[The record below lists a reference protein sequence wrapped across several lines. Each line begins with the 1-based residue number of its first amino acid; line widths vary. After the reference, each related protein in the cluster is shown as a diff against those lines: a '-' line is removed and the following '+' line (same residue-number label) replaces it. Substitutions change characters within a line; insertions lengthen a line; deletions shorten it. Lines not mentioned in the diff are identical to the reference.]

1 MSILEALKF
10 STGDADKDA
19 QIRRGLLMA
28 GLQLMQ
34 ARGSLMPAIGQ
45 AGMTGL
51 QAADMTRQSQQAR
64 DRAAMEA
71 QMRKLQLG
79 QAQRQERIDALPQQF
94 YRPPSMPAVDA
105 TGGMETAVEA
115 PNNASGPGGMDT
127 DGLMRAYMG
136 MGAIPQAAQLRAFM
150 QKPEVQPLVSKPG
163 DVARDPKTG
172 AILWQNPEAADGEKD
187 AFLRVMKAAGID
199 PASEQGKRML
209 ASYLTKQSTH
219 PAPVAIHNAPY
230 APVMTVEGPNG
241 PMAIQPGSRPG
252 QAPGVVINPVTGKP
266 AVPFKAEPN
275 MTEGQAKANLF
286 GTRAQEANKII
297 AALSAQGVQS
307 PSLAQQATGG
317 EGMAGALA
325 TAFATPQQQQVDQAQ
340 RDFINATLRRES
352 GAVISPQEFTNARK
366 QYFVMPGDSP
376 QVIAQKARNREI
388 AIAGMLAEV
397 PENKRGAGIPAAGA
411 SAPDSDPLGLRRK

>member
-1 MSILEALKF
+1 
-10 STGDADKDA
+10 
-19 QIRRGLLMA
+19 
-28 GLQLMQ
+28 
-34 ARGSLMPAIGQ
+34 
-45 AGMTGL
+45 
-51 QAADMTRQSQQAR
+51 
-64 DRAAMEA
+64 
-71 QMRKLQLG
+71 
-79 QAQRQERIDALPQQF
+79 
-94 YRPPSMPAVDA
+94 
-105 TGGMETAVEA
+105 
-115 PNNASGPGGMDT
+115 
-127 DGLMRAYMG
+127 
-136 MGAIPQAAQLRAFM
+136 
-150 QKPEVQPLVSKPG
+150 
-163 DVARDPKTG
+163 
-172 AILWQNPEAADGEKD
+172 
-187 AFLRVMKAAGID
+187 
-199 PASEQGKRML
+199 ML
-209 ASYLTKQSTH
+209 ASYLTKQTTH
-219 PAPVAIHNAPY
+219 APPVAIHNAPY

-275 MTEGQAKANLF
+275 LNEGQAKANSF

-297 AALSAQGVQS
+297 ATLSAQGVQS
-307 PSLAQQATGG
+307 PSLAQQVTGG
-317 EGMAGALA
+317 EGMTGALA

-388 AIAGMLAEV
+388 TIAGILAEV

>member
-19 QIRRGLLMA
+19 QINRGLLMA

-79 QAQRQERIDALPQQF
+79 QAQRQERIDALAQQF

-115 PNNASGPGGMDT
+115 PNNASGPGGPDMQGYVQALMQLDPRQ
-127 DGLMRAYMG
+127 GL
-136 MGAIPQAAQLRAFM
+136 QLREALR
-150 QKPEVQPLVSKPG
+150 QPEVKPLISKPG

-172 AILWQNPEAADGEKD
+172 AILWQNQEAADGEKD

-209 ASYLTKQSTH
+209 ASYLTKQTTH
-219 PAPVAIHNAPY
+219 APPVAIHNAPY

-252 QAPGVVINPVTGKP
+252 QAPGVVINPATGKP

-275 MTEGQAKANLF
+275 LTEGQAKSNLF

-297 AALSAQGVQS
+297 ATLSAQGVQS
-307 PSLAQQATGG
+307 PSLAQQVTGG
-317 EGMAGALA
+317 EGMTGALA

-376 QVIAQKARNREI
+376 QVSAQKARNREI

-397 PENKRGAGIPAAGA
+397 PENKRGAGITAAGA

>member
-19 QIRRGLLMA
+19 QLNRGLLMA

-115 PNNASGPGGMDT
+115 PNNASGPGGPDMHGYVQALMQLDPRQ
-127 DGLMRAYMG
+127 GL
-136 MGAIPQAAQLRAFM
+136 QLREALR
-150 QKPEVQPLVSKPG
+150 QPEVKPLISKPG

-172 AILWQNPEAADGEKD
+172 AILWQNQEAADGEKD

-209 ASYLTKQSTH
+209 ASYLTKQTTH
-219 PAPVAIHNAPY
+219 APPVAIHNAPY

-252 QAPGVVINPVTGKP
+252 QAPGVVINPATGKP

-275 MTEGQAKANLF
+275 LTEGQAKANLF

>member
-10 STGDADKDA
+10 STGNADKDA
-19 QIRRGLLMA
+19 QLNRGLLMA

-71 QMRKLQLG
+71 QMREIQIG

-115 PNNASGPGGMDT
+115 PNNASGPGGFDMQGYVQALMQHDPRQ
-127 DGLMRAYMG
+127 GL
-136 MGAIPQAAQLRAFM
+136 QLREALR
-150 QKPEVQPLVSKPG
+150 QPEVKPLISKPG

-172 AILWQNPEAADGEKD
+172 AILWQNSEAADGEKD

-209 ASYLTKQSTH
+209 ASYLSKESTH

-286 GTRAQEANKII
+286 GTGAQEANKII